1 MFELKI
7 DRAVERSL
15 KKQLPQDVAV
25 NLLKAMKELT
35 VEPLPHGCR
44 KIVGTD
50 RSYRIRVG
58 DYPIVYEVDEV
69 GRLVVIP
76 AASDIV
82 SDQSDFNSY
91 DCLPSFIRQ

>member
-7 DRAVERSL
+7 DRGVERSL
-15 KKQLPQDVAV
+15 KNLPKDVAI

-35 VEPLPHGCR
+35 DEPLPHGCR

-58 DYPIVYEVDEV
+58 DYRIVYEVDEV
-69 GRLVVIP
+69 GRLVVIH
-76 AASDIV
+76 AAGHRKDV
-82 SDQSDFNSY
+82 YRDY
-91 DCLPSFIRQ
+91 

>member
-15 KKQLPQDVAV
+15 KKLPQDVAV

-58 DYPIVYEVDEV
+58 DYRIVYEVDEA
-69 GRLVVIP
+69 GRLVVIH
-76 AASDIV
+76 AAGHRKDV
-82 SDQSDFNSY
+82 YRDY
-91 DCLPSFIRQ
+91 

>member
-7 DRAVERSL
+7 DRGVERSL
-15 KKQLPQDVAV
+15 KKLPQDVAV
-25 NLLKAMKELT
+25 SLLKAMKELT

-58 DYPIVYEVDEV
+58 DYRIVYDVDEA
-69 GRLVVIP
+69 GRLVVIH
-76 AASDIV
+76 AAGHRKDV
-82 SDQSDFNSY
+82 YRDY
-91 DCLPSFIRQ
+91 

>member
-7 DRAVERSL
+7 DRGVERSL
-15 KKQLPQDVAV
+15 KKLPQDVAV
-25 NLLKAMKELT
+25 SLLKAMKELT

-58 DYPIVYEVDEV
+58 DYRIVYEVDEA
-69 GRLVVIP
+69 GRLVVIH
-76 AASDIV
+76 AAGHRKDV
-82 SDQSDFNSY
+82 YRDY
-91 DCLPSFIRQ
+91 

>member
-7 DRAVERSL
+7 DRGVERSL
-15 KKQLPQDVAV
+15 KKLPQDVAID
-25 NLLKAMKELT
+25 LLKAMKELT

-58 DYPIVYEVDEV
+58 DYRIVYEVDEA
-69 GRLVVIP
+69 GRLVVIH
-76 AASDIV
+76 AAARRKDV
-82 SDQSDFNSY
+82 YRDY
-91 DCLPSFIRQ
+91 

>member
-7 DRAVERSL
+7 DRGVERSL
-15 KKQLPQDVAV
+15 KKLPQDVAV

-35 VEPLPHGCR
+35 VEALPHGCR

-58 DYPIVYEVDEV
+58 DYRIVYEVDEV
-69 GRLVVIP
+69 GRLVVIH
-76 AASDIV
+76 AAGHRKDV
-82 SDQSDFNSY
+82 YRDY
-91 DCLPSFIRQ
+91 